1 VQEAHVAL
9 PARQMAGNPYRPSR
23 NVPSVKSWEKR
34 LYSRG
39 SKHCSRPRKGSC
51 RLIRSA
57 FTAHDGT
64 IPQAPCRARG
74 SMINK
79 GFAHHETSDIARR

>member
-1 VQEAHVAL
+1 VQEAHVDLAASPDGRK
-9 PARQMAGNPYRPSR
+9 PASTSR

-39 SKHCSRPRKGSC
+39 SKHCSRPRHGSC
-51 RLIRSA
+51 HLIWSA

-74 SMINK
+74 STIDK
-79 GFAHHETSDIARR
+79 GFTHHETSDTARR